1 MSTFFNHRESALSHS
16 VNLDLLNPPQRE
28 AVLHCAGPTLVLA
41 GAGSGKTRVLTHKIA
56 YLVSQGLKPWEILA
70 VTFTNKAAREMA
82 SRVESLL
89 AIPVQGLW
97 IGTFHGIC
105 VRILRREADRWGF
118 KRDFTIYDRDDQ
130 ISMVKRALADLNIAK
145 ESLSPQRALGMIGKA
160 KNDGLTPD
168 MFEQVVEGRD
178 AKLMAKVYRK
188 YGELLRNAG
197 AFDFDD
203 LLLKPVE
210 MFQQHPDSLGEW
222 QERFAHILVDEY
234 QDTNKTQYLLMKLL
248 AAGHGN
254 ITVVGDDDQS
264 IYSWR
269 GANIQNILSFE
280 NDFRGVATV
289 RLEDNYRSTSF
300 ILRAANEVVKNNKGR
315 MVKELRTSRQGGA
328 KVRLIEAWDDRDE
341 ADKVISSL
349 SKERDALNLRLRDS
363 VVLYRTNAQ
372 SRTFED
378 ILRRRGI
385 PYVIVG
391 GIRFYERK
399 EIKDVLSYFRL
410 VANPMDPVSL
420 VRAISVPKRGIGAKT
435 VEAVEH
441 YAAEK
446 KITLLD
452 ALRQA
457 GEYLSGGTMLR
468 KVLDFSGTMDSLVEL
483 RGTVKMDQLA
493 QAVVEK
499 TGYLSWLEGE
509 EPETI
514 EDRRENLNELI
525 TALAEFENTTTEDD
539 LTAFLNEVT
548 LVSDVDAWDDDT
560 DAVTLMTLH
569 AAKGLEFPSVY
580 IAGVENGLFPLP
592 QTLENDADLEEERRL
607 LYVGIT
613 RAEDYL
619 HISYAR
625 QRLRYGSFS
634 GGASMFIQEI
644 PFDVLEYDKP
654 QPKVDPHQAYP
665 RRQPVR
671 NVMEFEDYSQD
682 VPEGDGGEFKVGD
695 PVRSPTFGRGRIT
708 RITGTGESAI
718 LTIMFGVQEKKIVA
732 KFGKLM
738 KG

>member
-1 MSTFFNHRESALSHS
+1 
-16 VNLDLLNPPQRE
+16 
-28 AVLHCAGPTLVLA
+28 
-41 GAGSGKTRVLTHKIA
+41 
-56 YLVSQGLKPWEILA
+56 
-70 VTFTNKAAREMA
+70 
-82 SRVESLL
+82 
-89 AIPVQGLW
+89 
-97 IGTFHGIC
+97 
-105 VRILRREADRWGF
+105 
-118 KRDFTIYDRDDQ
+118 
-130 ISMVKRALADLNIAK
+130 
-145 ESLSPQRALGMIGKA
+145 
-160 KNDGLTPD
+160 
-168 MFEQVVEGRD
+168 
-178 AKLMAKVYRK
+178 
-188 YGELLRNAG
+188 
-197 AFDFDD
+197 
-203 LLLKPVE
+203 
-210 MFQQHPDSLGEW
+210 
-222 QERFAHILVDEY
+222 VDEY

-254 ITVVGDDDQS
+254 VTVVGDDDQS

-315 MVKELRTSRQGGA
+315 MAKELRTSRQGGE

-341 ADKVISSL
+341 ADKVISSI
-349 SKERDALNLRLRDS
+349 SKERDMLDLRLRDS

-372 SRTFED
+372 SRSFED
-378 ILRRRGI
+378 VLRRRGI

-399 EIKDVLSYFRL
+399 EIKDVLSYLRL
-410 VANPMDPVSL
+410 VANPLDPVSL
-420 VRAISVPKRGIGAKT
+420 ARAITVPKRGIGAKT
-435 VEAVEH
+435 VEAVER

-446 KITLLD
+446 KISLLD

-457 GEYLSGGTMLR
+457 GEYLSGGTMLK

-483 RGTVKMDQLA
+483 RGTVKLDQLA
-493 QAVVEK
+493 QAAVEK

-525 TALAEFENTTTEDD
+525 TALAEFENTTSDDD

-548 LVSDVDAWDDDT
+548 LVSDVDAWDDNT

-569 AAKGLEFPSVY
+569 SAKGLEFPSVY

-613 RAEDYL
+613 RARDYL

-634 GGASMFIQEI
+634 GGSSMFIREI

-654 QPKVDPHQAYP
+654 QPKAEPLPIHP
-665 RRQPVR
+665 RRKAVR
-671 NVMEFEDYSQD
+671 TVMEFEDYSQD
-682 VPEGDGGEFKVGD
+682 VPDIEGCEFTVGD
-695 PVRSPTFGRGRIT
+695 TVRSPTFGRGRIT
-708 RITGTGESAI
+708 RITGTGENAV
-718 LTIMFGVQEKKIVA
+718 LTVMFGVQEKKIVA
-732 KFGKLM
+732 RFGKLT